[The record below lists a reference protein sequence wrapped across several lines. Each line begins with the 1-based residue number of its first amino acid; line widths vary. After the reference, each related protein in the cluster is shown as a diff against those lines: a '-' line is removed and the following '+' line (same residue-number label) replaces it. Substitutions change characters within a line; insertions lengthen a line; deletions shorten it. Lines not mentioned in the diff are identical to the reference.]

1 MKKKLTKAIVLSI
14 LTMCALGITSSVSAE
29 EKLFSDFVK
38 SVDSG
43 GNIVVSENTTV
54 NADELTPS
62 GDTYWKA
69 VAISPYKLEVK
80 KGAELVLNDL
90 ITYNPQITGEGDIVI
105 NKTNVSSTYKGG
117 YGHGIVLTSLKP
129 YMPGMSEN
137 VSIKANSLTINVGIE
152 GPAWTAKGIMVPNGE
167 RGRIDI
173 EVADGLSVHA
183 RSAAIHTEGNTETP
197 INITAKNVELRS
209 DGDWT
214 VNLNGS
220 STLDI
225 VAEERVDINSRS
237 GITNNSTGA
246 INISSKVFT
255 SNSMFDALSAGNGNI
270 TIETVGDNTLT
281 ATGTDAPTKYGSAGF
296 GVHAKN
302 ATIKL
307 ISTTGNNKITAG
319 LDGLHAAKW
328 SSAGSGSDILGPN
341 ARIEVSGVNNIIKA
355 ERYGAFTLGGNIEA
369 TASNDNLI
377 EAETGL
383 YADTGNIT
391 FNAGN
396 NTVINA
402 TDKAMYAT
410 NHGVTKVFSE
420 NLTQMIGD
428 VVANSFGSATAGFD
442 SEKSYLLGAVHTDGG
457 SRNLYSTT
465 DLTFTNG
472 ATWYL
477 TADSNVSDLTL
488 ANGIVD
494 LTEQVKNNEK
504 VNAHQVS
511 IDRALNGSGLF
522 KLDLTYIDNDVEDYM
537 NAKNSDF
544 IYIYG
549 GDNSE
554 QNIEFAVTDENLGA
568 MESGDKLYF
577 AQVHNDGAHFG
588 QGETIRKANA
598 DSIYDNQYRID
609 FDEHEEVIAAA
620 YSLEDSAGG
629 NDDGSGEKP
638 TEIVPMYSDW
648 YITCEKG
655 GINPNGE
662 TPVQSYNAGFALW
675 RDDDTLLKR
684 LGELRYTNDEGGVW
698 TRVIGKKLEDNR
710 AMGFN
715 THAKT
720 VQVGYD
726 RKDVQEDG
734 SGTWRKGIA
743 IGHTWA
749 DTSFSGGE
757 GKNNYTDLSIYATNI
772 RKHDHYLDLV
782 ARFGRINS
790 DYDTVYGDHGE
801 FDNWAGSLSA
811 EYGRKKQ
818 MNEDNW
824 FIEPQAQL
832 TYSYMWGDSYTTR
845 KGVRVEQDNA
855 DSLVG
860 RAGFIISKE
869 LESER
874 KYPNRYYAKAFIMH
888 EFLDGGD
895 NTVSL
900 GSDRFYAGSDF
911 KDTWYVVGVG
921 ANADMG
927 NQCTFYFDAEKN
939 FKAHVKMPYRIEAGF
954 RWEF

>member
-1 MKKKLTKAIVLSI
+1 MHLGGDINVTQDTIVNTVQTTEGGKDWTNYVAGSYRINIADGAKLTLNN
-14 LTMCALGITSSVSAE
+14 AL
-29 EKLFSDFVK
+29 
-38 SVDSG
+38 
-43 GNIVVSENTTV
+43 
-54 NADELTPS
+54 
-62 GDTYWKA
+62 
-69 VAISPYKLEVK
+69 
-80 KGAELVLNDL
+80 
-90 ITYNPQITGEGDIVI
+90 TYNLKVEGNGDLVI
-105 NKTNVSSTYKGG
+105 NKTPDSKDSFFDGAETQGLVLNSTKLNEGVKLADKGVTG
-117 YGHGIVLTSLKP
+117 DI
-129 YMPGMSEN
+129 
-137 VSIKANSLTINVGIE
+137 SITANSLTIDVHME
-152 GPAWTAKGIMVPNGE
+152 TTSAWPDKGIMVIGGSE
-167 RGRIDI
+167 GKIDI
-173 EVADGLSVHA
+173 DLADKLYVYA
-183 RSAAIHTEGNTETP
+183 RSTAIHTEEDTSTP
-197 INITAKNVELRS
+197 ITINAKNVELLS
-209 DGDWT
+209 DSDWVVRT
-214 VNLNGS
+214 ETGS
-220 STLDI
+220 S
-225 VAEERVDINSRS
+225 VDINAQEDIIMKSFAGQ
-237 GITNNSTGA
+237 GITNNASEGY
-246 INISSKVFT
+246 INFNAK
-255 SNSMFDALSAGNGNI
+255 NI
-270 TIETVGDNTLT
+270 TIDGHQLYGIAALSGDVTLT
-281 ATGTDAPTKYGSAGF
+281 AENDNTIICNDNSSNDRGIQNKNGKVTITSLNGENTIWGGDKGIYAQGAASVDVTAEKGSNTVTG
-296 GVHAKN
+296 KN
-302 ATIKL
+302 FFAL
-307 ISTTGNNKITAG
+307 
-319 LDGLHAAKW
+319 
-328 SSAGSGSDILGPN
+328 GSDKGAITLN
-341 ARIEVSGVNNIIKA
+341 AKDNYVYSDGQAMFANGGVITVN
-355 ERYGAFTLGGNIEA
+355 
-369 TASNDNLI
+369 S
-377 EAETGL
+377 TGI
-383 YADTGNIT
+383 TG
-391 FNAGN
+391 
-396 NTVINA
+396 
-402 TDKAMYAT
+402 
-410 NHGVTKVFSE
+410 
-420 NLTQMIGD
+420 MIGD
-428 VVANSFGSATAGFD
+428 VVAYEYAERAGYAKAGFD

-457 SRNLYSTT
+457 WTDNSKT
-465 DLTFTNG
+465 DLSFTNG

-477 TADSNVSDLTL
+477 TDNSNVSDLTL
-488 ANGIVD
+488 DNGIVD
-494 LTEQVKNNEK
+494 LTEQVKNNKK
-504 VNAHQVS
+504 VNAYKVS
-511 IDRALNGSGLF
+511 IDRNLNGSGLF
-522 KLDLTYIDNDVEDYM
+522 KLDLTYLDNNVERYM
-537 NAKNSDF
+537 RDDNSDF

-554 QNIEFAVTDENLGA
+554 QNIEFAINDANLGA
-568 MESGDKLYF
+568 MKSGDKLYF
-577 AQVHNDGAHFG
+577 AQVHNDGATFG
-588 QGETIRKANA
+588 QGETIRKANE
-598 DSIYDNQYRID
+598 DSIYDNQYRIESEEHKEVAQLSLD
-609 FDEHEEVIAAA
+609 DRAASNPDGIDE
-620 YSLEDSAGG
+620 
-629 NDDGSGEKP
+629 EKP
-638 TEIVPMYSDW
+638 TGPSEPEIVPMYSDW

-710 AMGFN
+710 ALGFN

>member
-1 MKKKLTKAIVLSI
+1 M
-14 LTMCALGITSSVSAE
+14 
-29 EKLFSDFVK
+29 
-38 SVDSG
+38 
-43 GNIVVSENTTV
+43 
-54 NADELTPS
+54 
-62 GDTYWKA
+62 
-69 VAISPYKLEVK
+69 
-80 KGAELVLNDL
+80 
-90 ITYNPQITGEGDIVI
+90 
-105 NKTNVSSTYKGG
+105 SSTYQEA
-117 YGHGIVLTSLKP
+117 YGHGIVLTSIKDYL
-129 YMPGMSEN
+129 PGMSEN

-152 GPAWTAKGIMVPNGE
+152 GAPWTAKGIMVPDGE
-167 RGRIDI
+167 RGTVNIELTDKLDI
-173 EVADGLSVHA
+173 HA

-197 INITAKNVELRS
+197 INITAKNVEMLS
-209 DGDWT
+209 DGDW
-214 VNLNGS
+214 VIHNNGAS
-220 STLDI
+220 S
-225 VAEERVDINSRS
+225 VDINAQEDIIMKSFAGQ
-237 GITNNSTGA
+237 GITNNA
-246 INISSKVFT
+246 SKGYIKF
-255 SNSMFDALSAGNGNI
+255 NAKNI
-270 TIETVGDNTLT
+270 TIDGHQLYGIAALSGDVTLT
-281 ATGTDAPTKYGSAGF
+281 AENDNTIICNDNSSNDRGIQNKNGKVTITSLNGENTIWGGDKGIYAQGAASVDVTAEKGSNTVTGKNVFALGSDKGAITLNAKDNYVYSDGQAMFANGGVITVNSTGTTK
-296 GVHAKN
+296 
-302 ATIKL
+302 
-307 ISTTGNNKITAG
+307 
-319 LDGLHAAKW
+319 
-328 SSAGSGSDILGPN
+328 
-341 ARIEVSGVNNIIKA
+341 
-355 ERYGAFTLGGNIEA
+355 
-369 TASNDNLI
+369 
-377 EAETGL
+377 
-383 YADTGNIT
+383 
-391 FNAGN
+391 
-396 NTVINA
+396 
-402 TDKAMYAT
+402 
-410 NHGVTKVFSE
+410 
-420 NLTQMIGD
+420 MIGD
-428 VVANSFGSATAGFD
+428 VVADEYAERAGYAKAGFD
-442 SEKSYLLGAVHTDGG
+442 SEKSYLLGAVHTDGVRTDN
-457 SRNLYSTT
+457 SKT

-477 TADSNVSDLTL
+477 TDNSNVSDLTL

-494 LTEQVKNNEK
+494 LTANEK
-504 VNAHQVS
+504 GNAHQVS
-511 IDRALNGSGLF
+511 IDRYLSGSGLF
-522 KLDLTYIDNDVEDYM
+522 KLDLTYLDNDVARYM
-537 NAKNSDF
+537 NAENSDF

-549 GDNSE
+549 GDGGE
-554 QNIEFAVTDENLGA
+554 QNIDFAIKDENLGA
-568 MESGDKLYF
+568 MKSGDKLYF
-577 AQVHNDGAHFG
+577 AQVHNDGATFG
-588 QGETIRKANA
+588 QGETIRKANE
-598 DSIYDNQYRID
+598 DSIYDNQYRIESEEHKEVAQLSLD
-609 FDEHEEVIAAA
+609 DRAASNPDGIDE
-620 YSLEDSAGG
+620 
-629 NDDGSGEKP
+629 EKP
-638 TEIVPMYSDW
+638 TGPSEPEIVPMYSDW

-710 AMGFN
+710 ALGFN

>member
-1 MKKKLTKAIVLSI
+1 M
-14 LTMCALGITSSVSAE
+14 
-29 EKLFSDFVK
+29 
-38 SVDSG
+38 
-43 GNIVVSENTTV
+43 
-54 NADELTPS
+54 
-62 GDTYWKA
+62 
-69 VAISPYKLEVK
+69 
-80 KGAELVLNDL
+80 
-90 ITYNPQITGEGDIVI
+90 
-105 NKTNVSSTYKGG
+105 SSTYQEA
-117 YGHGIVLTSLKP
+117 YGHGIVLTSIKDYL
-129 YMPGMSEN
+129 PGMSEN

-152 GPAWTAKGIMVPNGE
+152 GAPWTAKGIMVPYGE
-167 RGRIDI
+167 RGTVNIELTDKLDI
-173 EVADGLSVHA
+173 HA

-197 INITAKNVELRS
+197 INITAKNVEMLS
-209 DGDWT
+209 DGDWVIHNNGASSINIT
-214 VNLNGS
+214 ATEAVNMESKASG
-220 STLDI
+220 
-225 VAEERVDINSRS
+225 
-237 GITNNSTGA
+237 GITNNASEGY
-246 INISSKVFT
+246 INFNAK
-255 SNSMFDALSAGNGNI
+255 NI
-270 TIETVGDNTLT
+270 TIDGHQLYGIAAGSGDVTLT
-281 ATGTDAPTKYGSAGF
+281 AENDNTIICNDNSSNDRGIQNKNGKVTITSLNGENTIWGGDKGIYAQGAASVDVTAEKGSNTVTG
-296 GVHAKN
+296 KN
-302 ATIKL
+302 VFAL
-307 ISTTGNNKITAG
+307 
-319 LDGLHAAKW
+319 
-328 SSAGSGSDILGPN
+328 GSDKGAITLN
-341 ARIEVSGVNNIIKA
+341 AKDNYVYSDGQAMFANGGVITVN
-355 ERYGAFTLGGNIEA
+355 
-369 TASNDNLI
+369 S
-377 EAETGL
+377 TG
-383 YADTGNIT
+383 IT
-391 FNAGN
+391 
-396 NTVINA
+396 
-402 TDKAMYAT
+402 K
-410 NHGVTKVFSE
+410 
-420 NLTQMIGD
+420 MIGD
-428 VVANSFGSATAGFD
+428 VVADKYAERAGYAKAGFD
-442 SEKSYLLGAVHTDGG
+442 SEKSYLLGAVHTDD
-457 SRNLYSTT
+457 RFALYSTT
-465 DLTFTNG
+465 DLTFTDG

-477 TADSNVSDLTL
+477 TDNSNVSDLTL

-494 LTEQVKNNEK
+494 LTANEK
-504 VNAHQVS
+504 GNAHQVS
-511 IDRALNGSGLF
+511 IDRYLSGSGLF
-522 KLDLTYIDNDVEDYM
+522 KLDLTYLNNDVASYM
-537 NAKNSDF
+537 KAKNSDF

-554 QNIEFAVTDENLGA
+554 QNIEFAINDANLGA
-568 MESGDKLYF
+568 MKSGDKLYF
-577 AQVHNDGAHFG
+577 AQVHDDAATFG
-588 QGETIRKANA
+588 QGETIKRANE

-609 FDEHEEVIAAA
+609 FEEHEEAIASAL
-620 YSLEDSAGG
+620 SLANDDSAG
-629 NDDGSGEKP
+629 DKP
-638 TEIVPMYSDW
+638 SEIVPMYSDW
-648 YITCEKG
+648 FITCEKG
-655 GINPNGE
+655 DINPNGE

-710 AMGFN
+710 ALGFN

>member
-1 MKKKLTKAIVLSI
+1 MKKNLKKAIVLSV
-14 LTMCALGITSSVSAE
+14 LTMSALGITSSASAADE
-29 EKLFSDFVK
+29 MLFSDFVK
-38 SVDSG
+38 GVESG
-43 GNIVVSENTTV
+43 GTIEVSENTIVT
-54 NADELTPS
+54 ADSVGS
-62 GDTYWKA
+62 GYLAWKD
-69 VAISPYKLEVK
+69 VALSPYKLEVK

-105 NKTNVSSTYKGG
+105 NKTNVSSTYQEA
-117 YGHGIVLTSLKP
+117 YGHGIVLTSIKDYL
-129 YMPGMSEN
+129 PGMSEN

-152 GPAWTAKGIMVPNGE
+152 GAPWTAKGIMVPDGE
-167 RGRIDI
+167 RGTVNIELTDKLDI
-173 EVADGLSVHA
+173 HA

-197 INITAKNVELRS
+197 INITAKNVEMLS
-209 DGDWT
+209 DGDWVIHNNGASSINIT
-214 VNLNGS
+214 ATEAVNMESKASG
-220 STLDI
+220 
-225 VAEERVDINSRS
+225 

-246 INISSKVFT
+246 INISSKEFT
-255 SNSMFDALSAGNGNI
+255 LNSVYDSLSAGSGDI
-270 TIETVGDNTLT
+270 IIETVGDNTIT
-281 ATGTDAPTKYGSAGF
+281 ATRTGEPSQWGTAGN
-296 GVHAKN
+296 GVHAKA
-302 ATIKL
+302 ATIQV
-307 ISTTGNNKITAG
+307 ISKTGNNTINAG
-319 LDGLHAAKW
+319 LDGLQAAKW
-328 SSAGSGSDILGPN
+328 TSANGGACVEAPN
-341 ARIEVSGVNNIIKA
+341 AKIEVIGVNNIIKA
-355 ERYGAFTLGGNIEA
+355 ERNGAYTLGGNIEV
-369 TASNDNLI
+369 TSSNDNLI

-410 NHGVTKVFSE
+410 NRGVATVTSE
-420 NLTQMIGD
+420 KLTQMTGNI
-428 VVANSFGSATAGFD
+428 VADCFGSATAGFD
-442 SEKSYLLGAVHTDGG
+442 SKDSYLLGAVHTDDGF
-457 SRNLYSTT
+457 SRYSTT

-477 TADSNVSDLTL
+477 TANSNVSDLTL

-494 LTEQVKNNEK
+494 LTANEK
-504 VNAHQVS
+504 GNAHQVS
-511 IDRALNGSGLF
+511 IDRYLSGSGLF
-522 KLDLTYIDNDVEDYM
+522 KLDLTYHDNDVASYM
-537 NAKNSDF
+537 NAEDSDF

-549 GDNSE
+549 GDGGE
-554 QNIEFAVTDENLGA
+554 QNIEFAVNDANLGA

-577 AQVHNDGAHFG
+577 AQVHDDAATFG
-588 QGETIRKANA
+588 QGETIKRANE

-609 FDEHEEVIAAA
+609 FEEHEEVIASAL
-620 YSLEDSAGG
+620 SLANADSAGG
-629 NDDGSGEKP
+629 NEDGAGDKP

-648 YITCEKG
+648 FITCEKG
-655 GINPNGE
+655 DINPNGE

-710 AMGFN
+710 ALGFN